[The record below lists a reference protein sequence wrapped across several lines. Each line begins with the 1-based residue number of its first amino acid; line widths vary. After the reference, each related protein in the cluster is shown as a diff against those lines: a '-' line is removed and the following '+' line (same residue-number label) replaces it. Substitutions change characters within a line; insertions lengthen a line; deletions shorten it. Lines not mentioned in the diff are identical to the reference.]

1 MEVIIQPW
9 GFSLKTTR
17 NMRKRRDFSLLHRPG
32 PVGISKQASGLPV
45 FRCRLTEFF
54 HFFWN
59 VPTLAGLNQAKNSE
73 EISSVY
79 AFIENKCNAVRQ
91 RGTEGLDL
99 SLYLFFQ
106 PRVSW
111 FCSSF
116 FFFFNV
122 HFVFCI
128 FVLLSFLLH
137 ADLLKK
143 HRVFF
148 VYRNEQNA
156 LEIQSPS
163 WGDVHI
169 HIHKS

>member
-1 MEVIIQPW
+1 MQLGKEAQKDLIFPIICS
-9 GFSLKTTR
+9 FSLGSA
-17 NMRKRRDFSLLHRPG
+17 DF
-32 PVGISKQASGLPV
+32 VLP
-45 FRCRLTEFF
+45 
-54 HFFWN
+54 
-59 VPTLAGLNQAKNSE
+59 S
-73 EISSVY
+73 
-79 AFIENKCNAVRQ
+79 
-91 RGTEGLDL
+91 
-99 SLYLFFQ
+99 
-106 PRVSW
+106 
-111 FCSSF
+111 

-163 WGDVHI
+163 
-169 HIHKS
+169 